1 MLKNNLYYRT
11 SQAPI
16 NRADKF
22 EREKHLLLLV
32 DDMLDQVKDFSLDQE
47 RVIDFV
53 AIADSIPK
61 LKNNH
66 VHNHELCCVFHIISH
81 HQRLWLS
88 YGMVSRRSLETLT
101 RERMS
106 SRLSAGMRS
115 QLTFGLTWS
124 RAASSRLAC
133 RFMPARLGNYS
144 SSMIIS
150 RGFKAWL
157 APTFS
162 FSTSQ
167 RSYRRWCMPSQTR
180 FRSH

>member
-1 MLKNNLYYRT
+1 MLKSNLYYRT

-66 VHNHELCCVFHIISH
+66 VHNHFTSPKTLIKLWDGLKKKLRDPNKRENEFQALCRNEVTVDFWTDVI
-81 HQRLWLS
+81 
-88 YGMVSRRSLETLT
+88 
-101 RERMS
+101 
-106 SRLSAGMRS
+106 
-115 QLTFGLTWS
+115 
-124 RAASSRLAC
+124 
-133 RFMPARLGNYS
+133 
-144 SSMIIS
+144 
-150 RGFKAWL
+150 
-157 APTFS
+157 
-162 FSTSQ
+162 
-167 RSYRRWCMPSQTR
+167 
-180 FRSH
+180 